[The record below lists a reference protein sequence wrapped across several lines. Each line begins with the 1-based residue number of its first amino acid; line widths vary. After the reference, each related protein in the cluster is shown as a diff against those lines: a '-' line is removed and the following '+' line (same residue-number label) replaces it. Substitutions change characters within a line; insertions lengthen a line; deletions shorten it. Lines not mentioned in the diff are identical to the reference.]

1 MARKPFVADK
11 AMRDKVR
18 HLSGVGVRQDEI
30 ALMIGCSPKTLRKRF
45 RDELDLGVA
54 EANATIGGYLFAAAK
69 SGNVAAQIFWLKTRA
84 HWRERTAADAKAADA
99 QEPLADAD
107 ATSQVLLVLP
117 DNGRDHELTQVLR
130 NAQED
135 YFAQKPRGSAAAKS
149 AFTAWASDEGG
160 AAPNQGDSF
169 PPAARNLIPGEGG
182 QNASAPGG

>member
-1 MARKPFVADK
+1 
-11 AMRDKVR
+11 MRDKVR

-107 ATSQVLLVLP
+107 TLWKNRAW
-117 DNGRDHELTQVLR
+117 R
-130 NAQED
+130 
-135 YFAQKPRGSAAAKS
+135 F
-149 AFTAWASDEGG
+149 AFTAGG
-160 AAPNQGDSF
+160 GKGKRIRA
-169 PPAARNLIPGEGG
+169 
-182 QNASAPGG
+182 